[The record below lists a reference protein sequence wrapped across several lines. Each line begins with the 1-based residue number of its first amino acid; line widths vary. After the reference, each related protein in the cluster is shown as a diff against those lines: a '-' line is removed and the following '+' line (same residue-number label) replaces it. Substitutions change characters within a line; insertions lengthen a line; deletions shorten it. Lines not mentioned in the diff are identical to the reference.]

1 MPLSVSMRRNDS
13 TDSLFC
19 ERARKL
25 ERSKGHLKQSFTVL
39 VVDDSPVARKLV
51 ERALP
56 PEEYT
61 LLFAETGKKARE
73 IFEEHYPG
81 LIITD
86 WEMPDLSGIDLCR
99 CIRANPRGASTYIIL
114 LTGLSDKAEVVRA
127 LDAGADDYLTK
138 PFHPEE
144 LLARARVGRRT
155 VELHREIEAKNRLL
169 EQLALTDAL
178 TGLSNRRAIQEWV
191 LRQWSGASRHGFSLW
206 AIMADLDNFKSINDT
221 HGHLAGDF
229 VLKKFAETLRD
240 NIRQC
245 DMCARVGGE
254 EFLVILT
261 HVDRE
266 GTLVFAER
274 IREVFASREFVFE
287 TGRTHVT
294 SSFGIAGPP
303 PGEAPD
309 FDQLVARAD
318 AALYVAKGLGRNR
331 VEIVAEDLPEGKKSP
346 S

>member
-1 MPLSVSMRRNDS
+1 MGQNDS
-13 TDSLFC
+13 ANSLFC
-19 ERARKL
+19 EHARKL
-25 ERSKGHLKQSFTVL
+25 ERSKDHLKRSFTVL

-51 ERALP
+51 ERTLP

-73 IFEEHYPG
+73 IFEQHYPG

-99 CIRANPRGASTYIIL
+99 CIRANPLGASTYIIL

-138 PFHPEE
+138 PFHAEE

-206 AIMADLDNFKSINDT
+206 AVMADLDNFKSINDT
-221 HGHLAGDF
+221 YGHLAGDV

-240 NIRQC
+240 SIRQC

-274 IREVFASREFVFE
+274 IRKIFAAHEFQFE
-287 TGRTHVT
+287 TGSTHVT

-303 PGEAPD
+303 RGAGHD

-318 AALYVAKGLGRNR
+318 AALYLAKGMGRNR
-331 VEIVAEDLPEGKKSP
+331 VEIMAEDSSNEKISH